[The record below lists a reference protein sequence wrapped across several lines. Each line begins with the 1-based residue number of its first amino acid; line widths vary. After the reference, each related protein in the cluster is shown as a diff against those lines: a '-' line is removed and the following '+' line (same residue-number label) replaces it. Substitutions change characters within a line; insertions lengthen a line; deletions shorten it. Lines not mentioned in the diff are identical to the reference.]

1 MKHVFDDDL
10 DKMVSYEHSRNP
22 KNSKFFEKLELMK
35 MELLIGKFEYKCLF
49 SKMVEVRKI
58 NSIHHELFID
68 GVSICEID
76 PNAPESPYIAK
87 IQPLSKKALFIGPF
101 FMFLFFSSFGF
112 RV

>member
-1 MKHVFDDDL
+1 
-10 DKMVSYEHSRNP
+10 
-22 KNSKFFEKLELMK
+22 MK
-35 MELLIGKFEYKCLF
+35 MDILIGKHNFSCLF
-49 SKMVEVRKI
+49 SDQFEVRKI
-58 NSIHHELFID
+58 NSIHYELFID

-76 PNAPESPYIAK
+76 PNTPESPYIAK